1 MNEEK
6 GIPNFQSRRFL
17 NKDFPFK
24 IFRYSSQLLKQTMH
38 THDYVQIAYVH
49 KGMCNHTMLGKS
61 LTVSRGDLFIIK
73 PGTGHS
79 FSAID
84 AKEFELVLIDFAPD
98 LLDGQFG
105 PLEDTLKSYLTPGPR
120 PAAHSWLH
128 IGKNRQTLVAQLLL
142 EMQDEFESKE
152 IGYEYSIRLTLVKLL
167 MVVER
172 EYRKFLRKP
181 DRQSVAA
188 NLQPIE
194 EVRRYIHDNYSQDI
208 PLEHGAYIASMAP
221 AYFSHV
227 FKKVT
232 GQSFIDYVNE
242 VRIEKAM
249 ELINRHMLTITQIG
263 FQVGYRHLSHFIR
276 TFKKRTGIT
285 PTEYKK
291 TFGSAIQTNKERGKT
306 Q

>member
-6 GIPNFQSRRFL
+6 EIPYFQSRRLL

-24 IFRYSSQLLKQTMH
+24 IFRYSSQLLKQTLH
-38 THDYVQIAYVH
+38 THDYVQIAYVL

-61 LTVSRGDLFIIK
+61 LTVSRGDLFIIT

-79 FSAID
+79 FSAIE
-84 AKEFELVLIDFAPD
+84 AKEFELLLIDFAPD
-98 LLDGQFG
+98 LLDRQFG
-105 PLEDTLKSYLTPGPR
+105 PLEDLLKPYLAPGPH
-120 PAAHSWLH
+120 PVAHSWLH
-128 IGKNRQTLVAQLLL
+128 IGKNRQPLLVQLLQ
-142 EMQDEFESKE
+142 EMQDEIESKE
-152 IGYEYSIRLTLVKLL
+152 IGYEYSIRLTLIKLL

-172 EYRKFLRKP
+172 EYRRMERKP
-181 DRQSVAA
+181 DRQSMASS
-188 NLQPIE
+188 LQPIE

-208 PLEHGAYIASMAP
+208 PLEHGAYIANMAP

-242 VRIEKAM
+242 VRIERAM
-249 ELINRHMLTITQIG
+249 ELINRRLLTITQIG
-263 FQVGYRHLSHFIR
+263 FQVGYRHLGHFIR
-276 TFKKRTGIT
+276 TFKKRTGMT

-291 TFGSAIQTNKERGKT
+291 TFGSAFQTHEERGKN